1 MPTINGARK
10 GNSHNICSF
19 PFLDDGVGID
29 PQCFCI
35 FTFTAK
41 NNLQGDFT
49 NLHLRSLW
57 AKLYLVK
64 SASSDGAHGYVGK
77 ICGLS

>member
-1 MPTINGARK
+1 MGQVTATFK
-10 GNSHNICSF
+10 ICSF

-29 PQCFCI
+29 PQCHRKEQCTRGFYKPS
-35 FTFTAK
+35 FELFV
-41 NNLQGDFT
+41 G
-49 NLHLRSLW
+49 
-57 AKLYLVK
+57 KLYLVK